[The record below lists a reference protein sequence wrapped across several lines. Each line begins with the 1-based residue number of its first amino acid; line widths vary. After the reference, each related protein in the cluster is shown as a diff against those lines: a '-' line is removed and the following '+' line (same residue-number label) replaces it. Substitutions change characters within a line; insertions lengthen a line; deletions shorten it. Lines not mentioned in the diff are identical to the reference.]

1 MSEVGHLR
9 YDAEEWQAAMAA
21 LMLVVGLGGP
31 TMFARIGMMRGLHA
45 DRSAAAAPSHRK
57 KAARKYRIVR

>member
-9 YDAEEWQAAMAA
+9 YDAEDWQAAMAA
-21 LMLVVGLGGP
+21 LTLVVGGP
-31 TMFARIGMMRGLHA
+31 TMFARIGMMRGLNA